1 MEKKSIAIFC
11 FVIFTLPCLPNH
23 GIDAGS
29 SQSLNSQT
37 IQFDPLPDHTFGDA
51 PFTLTATSSAGLTVT
66 FTSSDPAIVSVDGT
80 TATIHKAGSVVIT
93 TNQNNETTTNKTKD
107 KQQSLLIKKADQT
120 ISFTALPD

>member
-1 MEKKSIAIFC
+1 MVKKSIAIFC

-37 IQFDPLPDHTFGDA
+37 IQFDPLPAHTFGDA

-66 FTSSDPAIVSVDGT
+66 FTSSDPAIISVDGT

-93 TNQNNETTTNKTKD
+93 ASQSGDATTD
-107 KQQSLLIKKADQT
+107 KADDVQQ
-120 ISFTALPD
+120 